1 MWLFPSSVPVRF
13 APPHRPASVV
23 NTSYSREIPSDQ
35 LPTVRQ
41 GDAGCLDLT
50 NFTMVQFALEAS
62 PEAGAK
68 AAKKLK
74 GFLAYLQERKKVVCT
89 DSRLRLN
96 LNGGLTLPC
105 SPGRLP

>member
-1 MWLFPSSVPVRF
+1 
-13 APPHRPASVV
+13 
-23 NTSYSREIPSDQ
+23 
-35 LPTVRQ
+35 
-41 GDAGCLDLT
+41 
-50 NFTMVQFALEAS
+50 MVQFALDPDAQPSAAS